1 MNQKDSTKPLVLA
14 RERARAN
21 PDLDANALLIA
32 EFEYIAQ
39 TAFQATE
46 DRSRA
51 TTLYLV
57 TTGSLIAAILS
68 TQVEQLQVAETYWS
82 FAILFCG
89 LSFFSLLTLLQLA
102 RLRLAWLSS
111 VAAMNHIKQFYI
123 EHSQLPDLE
132 SAFLWN
138 ARTLPSPSKP
148 WSVASLLML
157 QVALLGSLAA
167 GAAIIFFGLANQLQA
182 WWWGG
187 ASVVGACFFI
197 IQIGLYYAL
206 LRRSAENKGTNE
218 QMNKTE
224 NKEPNGEQRT

>member
-1 MNQKDSTKPLVLA
+1 MNQKDSTKSLILA
-14 RERARAN
+14 RERSRAAS
-21 PDLDANALLIA
+21 DLDANALLIA

-68 TQVEQLQVAETYWS
+68 TQVEQLQATETYWS

-102 RLRLAWLSS
+102 RLRIAWLSS
-111 VAAMNHIKQFYI
+111 VTAMNHIKQFYI
-123 EHSQLPDLE
+123 EHSQQPDLE
-132 SAFLWN
+132 RAFFWN
-138 ARTLPSPSKP
+138 VRTLPTASKP

-157 QVALLGSLAA
+157 QVALLGGLAA

-182 WWWGG
+182 WLWGG
-187 ASVVGACFFI
+187 ASLIGGGFFF

-206 LRRSAENKGTNE
+206 LRRDEGTKEHSRKKQVPQPE
-218 QMNKTE
+218 QERRK
-224 NKEPNGEQRT
+224 

>member
-1 MNQKDSTKPLVLA
+1 MQKDSTKQLVHQK
-14 RERARAN
+14 RK
-21 PDLDANALLIA
+21 PIDGLDVNTLLIA

-68 TQVEQLQVAETYWS
+68 TQVERLQATETYWA

-102 RLRLAWLSS
+102 RLRLAWLAS
-111 VAAMNHIKQFYI
+111 VKAMNQIKRFYVNHTQI
-123 EHSQLPDLE
+123 PDLD

-138 ARTLPSPSKP
+138 ERALPSAAKP

-157 QVALLGSLAA
+157 QVALLGGLAA
-167 GAAIIFFGLANQLQA
+167 GAAIISFGLANQLPA
-182 WWWGG
+182 WWW
-187 ASVVGACFFI
+187 VGAATTGGSFFVF
-197 IQIGLYYAL
+197 QIGLYHVL
-206 LRRSAENKGTNE
+206 LRTAR
-218 QMNKTE
+218 
-224 NKEPNGEQRT
+224 

>member
-1 MNQKDSTKPLVLA
+1 MSQKDSTKPLILA

-82 FAILFCG
+82 FAILFGG

-123 EHSQLPDLE
+123 EHSQFPELE

-138 ARTLPSPSKP
+138 VRTLPSPSKP

-182 WWWGG
+182 WWWSG
-187 ASVVGACFFI
+187 ASVVGGVFFF

-206 LRRSAENKGTNE
+206 LRRTSESTKSKE
-218 QMNKTE
+218 QPRTQNP
-224 NKEPNGEQRT
+224 EPMTRA

>member
-1 MNQKDSTKPLVLA
+1 MNQKDSTKPLILA
-14 RERARAN
+14 RDRSRATS
-21 PDLDANALLIA
+21 DLDANALLIA

-68 TQVEQLQVAETYWS
+68 TQVEQLQVTETYWS

-102 RLRLAWLSS
+102 RLRIAWLSS

-123 EHSQLPDLE
+123 EHSQQPDLE
-132 SAFLWN
+132 QAFLWN
-138 ARTLPSPSKP
+138 AHTLPTASKP

-157 QVALLGSLAA
+157 QVALLGGLSA

-182 WWWGG
+182 WWWSG
-187 ASVVGACFFI
+187 ASVIGGGFFF

-206 LRRSAENKGTNE
+206 MRRNEEPRTQNQEPRGTN
-218 QMNKTE
+218 K
-224 NKEPNGEQRT
+224 RTKK

>member
-1 MNQKDSTKPLVLA
+1 VTNKEHPKQLVLA
-14 RERARAN
+14 RENARS
-21 PDLDANALLIA
+21 PQELDAGALLIA

-68 TQVEQLQVAETYWS
+68 TQVEQLQVVETYWA

-89 LSFFSLLTLLQLA
+89 LSLFSLLTLLQLA
-102 RLRLAWLSS
+102 RLRLAWLGS
-111 VAAMNHIKQFYI
+111 VTAMNHIKQFYV
-123 EHSQLPDLE
+123 EHSQMPGLE
-132 SAFLWN
+132 RAFLWN
-138 ARTLPSPSKP
+138 IHTLPSPSKP

-157 QVALLGSLAA
+157 QVALLGGLAA

-182 WWWGG
+182 WWWSG
-187 ASVVGACFFI
+187 ASIVGGGFFML
-197 IQIGLYYAL
+197 QVWLYHRL
-206 LRRSAENKGTNE
+206 LRKGQSAGPNVRRSRAR
-218 QMNKTE
+218 
-224 NKEPNGEQRT
+224 QRD

>member
-1 MNQKDSTKPLVLA
+1 MIQTKHKQPTNVA
-14 RERARAN
+14 AKKRQPIA
-21 PDLDANALLIA
+21 DLDANALLIA

-57 TTGSLIAAILS
+57 TTGSLVAAILS
-68 TQVEQLQVAETYWS
+68 TQVERLQAAETYWA

-102 RLRLAWLSS
+102 RLRLAWLAS
-111 VAAMNHIKQFYI
+111 VKAMNHIKQYYV
-123 EHSQLPDLE
+123 EHSTIPDLS

-138 ARTLPSPSKP
+138 TQSLPSPTKP

-157 QVALLGSLAA
+157 QVALLGGLAA
-167 GAAIIFFGLANQLQA
+167 GAAIIFFGLVNQVQT
-182 WWWGG
+182 WWWTGAAAVGG
-187 ASVVGACFFI
+187 SFFI
-197 IQIGLYYAL
+197 LQIGLYYVL
-206 LRRSAENKGTNE
+206 LHTGRR
-218 QMNKTE
+218 
-224 NKEPNGEQRT
+224 

>member
-1 MNQKDSTKPLVLA
+1 MQKASSKPMVRPKHKA
-14 RERARAN
+14 IE
-21 PDLDANALLIA
+21 DLEVNALLIA

-46 DRSRA
+46 DRSKA

-68 TQVEQLQVAETYWS
+68 TQVERLQATETYWA

-102 RLRLAWLSS
+102 RLRLAWLAS
-111 VAAMNHIKQFYI
+111 VKAMNHIKQFYVNHTDI
-123 EHSQLPDLE
+123 PGLD

-138 ARTLPSPSKP
+138 AHALPSAAKP

-157 QVALLGSLAA
+157 QVALLGGLAA
-167 GAAIIFFGLANQLQA
+167 GAAIISFGLANQLPA
-182 WWWGG
+182 WWWSGAAMTGG
-187 ASVVGACFFI
+187 SFFVF
-197 IQIGLYYAL
+197 QIGLYYAL
-206 LRRSAENKGTNE
+206 LRTAH
-218 QMNKTE
+218 
-224 NKEPNGEQRT
+224 